1 MEMITGGVLLI
12 KRSMAQLETSTTP
25 QRHRAGVRKMMK
37 GNLRVDMTPMV
48 DLGFLLIAFFVLTTR
63 MGSPVV
69 MNLNMPRTDGSP
81 TPVGDSYALTVLLGE
96 KSYYYEGDWDKAVNA
111 GKVFPVTNFDLRTII
126 VRKQHQL
133 DDKSQY
139 KFGREG
145 LMLLIKPTAD
155 AEYRTIVDM
164 LDEATI
170 GNVKSY
176 ALVDA
181 TDAEKEWMK
190 TSR

>member
-1 MEMITGGVLLI
+1 
-12 KRSMAQLETSTTP
+12 MAEINTPATP

-48 DLGFLLIAFFVLTTR
+48 DLGFLLIAFFVFTTR
-63 MGSPVV
+63 LGEPTA
-69 MNLNMPRTDGSP
+69 MNLNMPRIDGPP
-81 TPVGDSYALTVLLGE
+81 TPVGDSYALTVLLGRN
-96 KSYYYEGDWDKAVNA
+96 SYYYEGDWVKAVKT
-111 GKVFPVTNFDLRTII
+111 GKIFPVTNSELRKVIT
-126 VRKQHQL
+126 RKQQQL
-133 DDKSQY
+133 DNKEQY
-139 KFGREG
+139 KFGSNG

-155 AEYRTIVDM
+155 AEYSTVVDM

-190 TSR
+190 TIR

>member
-1 MEMITGGVLLI
+1 
-12 KRSMAQLETSTTP
+12 MAEINTPPTP

-48 DLGFLLIAFFVLTTR
+48 DLGFLLITFFVLTTR
-63 MGSPVV
+63 MGSPTA
-69 MNLNMPRTDGSP
+69 MNLSMPRADGSP
-81 TPVGDSYALTVLLGE
+81 TPIGDSYALTVLLGRN
-96 KSYYYEGDWDKAVNA
+96 SYYYEGDWVKAVKT
-111 GKVFPVTNFDLRTII
+111 GKIFPVTNVELRTII
-126 VRKQHQL
+126 ARKKQQL
-133 DDKSQY
+133 NNKEQY
-139 KFGREG
+139 KFGSDG
-145 LMLLIKPTAD
+145 MMLLIKPDAN

-164 LDEATI
+164 LDETTI

>member
-1 MEMITGGVLLI
+1 MMTMLSLTI
-12 KRSMAQLETSTTP
+12 KKSMAQIDTPATP

-63 MGSPVV
+63 MGSPTV

-81 TPVGDSYALTVLLGE
+81 TPIGDSYALTVLLGGR
-96 KSYYYEGDWDKAVNA
+96 SYYYEGDWDKAVKA
-111 GKVFPVTNFDLRTII
+111 GKVFPVTNLELRTII
-126 VRKQHQL
+126 IRKQHQL
-133 DDKSQY
+133 DNTAQY
-139 KFGREG
+139 KFGRDG
-145 LMLLIKPTAD
+145 LMLLIKPSESA
-155 AEYRTIVDM
+155 AYRTIVDM

-176 ALVDA
+176 ALVEA
-181 TDAEKEWMK
+181 TSSEKEWLK
-190 TSR
+190 TKE